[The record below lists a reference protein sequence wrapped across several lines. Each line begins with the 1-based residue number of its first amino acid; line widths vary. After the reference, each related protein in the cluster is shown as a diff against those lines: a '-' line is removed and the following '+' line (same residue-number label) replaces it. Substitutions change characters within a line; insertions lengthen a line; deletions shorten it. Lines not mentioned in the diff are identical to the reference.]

1 MAKKLNLKI
10 PESVTEEQLEVWR
23 KKYGKL
29 IIVNIEDEDK
39 EVFSAVFK
47 RPDKDILSAMT
58 RKAKQDEISA
68 IFFVY
73 DNCVLAQD
81 DDLKKDDLLKLQ
93 ASKKL
98 GESMEKF
105 KGLRQ
110 NY

>member
-1 MAKKLNLKI
+1 MAKKLNLKL
-10 PESVTEEQLEVWR
+10 PEGITEEQLQVWR
-23 KKYGKL
+23 KKHGKL

-47 RPDKDILSAMT
+47 RPNKDILSAMT
-58 RKAKQDEISA
+58 RKAKQDEINA
-68 IFFVY
+68 IFFLY
-73 DNCVLAQD
+73 DNCLLAQD
-81 DDLKKDDLLKLQ
+81 DDLKKDDLLKLE

-98 GESMEKF
+98 GEFIQKF